1 MQARLREAPM
11 DALGITNGEAAT
23 LFSATLLLI
32 VFFLMA
38 RVAQVRQPI
47 ALAFAMMPLL
57 LTWAAQGL
65 ATASAGLV

>member
-1 MQARLREAPM
+1 MEM
-11 DALGITNGEAAT
+11 LGIDNAEAVT
-23 LFSATLLLI
+23 LFAATLLLM

-38 RVAQVRQPI
+38 RVVRVRQSI

-65 ATASAGLV
+65 AGGATGFV